1 MKLCLMMIR
10 SCALNLLLPLVI
22 TLWMTSSGSALQL
35 PVPSHQR
42 QFRWSYHRTECYEKD
57 KGLSNYEETGA
68 SEKGIV
74 SALTNLVNLFLER
87 KQDKKESS
95 PIIGKYSID
104 YHMAQL

>member
-1 MKLCLMMIR
+1 
-10 SCALNLLLPLVI
+10 
-22 TLWMTSSGSALQL
+22 MTSGGSALQL

-42 QFRWSYHRTECYEKD
+42 QFRWSHHRSECYGKD